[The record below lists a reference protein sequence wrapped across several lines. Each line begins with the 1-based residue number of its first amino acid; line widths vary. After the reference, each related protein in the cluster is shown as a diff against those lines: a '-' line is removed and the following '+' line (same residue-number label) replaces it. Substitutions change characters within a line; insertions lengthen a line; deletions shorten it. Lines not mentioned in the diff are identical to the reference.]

1 MTLASTIILIVIS
14 SCGQPKNRETDD
26 HTHPCIINFLSVHNP
41 KCRGQICCI
50 SIHVSM
56 LFCRGAVVLGNT
68 TLFASGG
75 YIFFALHQD
84 ELNPDLIVCGVGSSL
99 ATVNKLT
106 GEFITIAGDENNTSG
121 YVEGVGSQ
129 ARFHWVAGVSQT
141 RTHYIVSDHFNS
153 CVRSVRRNSHKT
165 STFAGNCTF
174 IGTNDGPLLAARLTR
189 PYGLTKYSDEIF
201 YLCDDTSLRIL
212 DLVTGSLQTLPHQ
225 TQPAK
230 LYNSVIQPSGDLLIS
245 ADHGVLQI
253 MGNKTQ
259 WVAGGLES
267 GYGCENCSLSAS
279 SYTSPFGISVL
290 TPTVLMVTHQYGGLQ
305 LIDIFS
311 NTSHSIV
318 LPKYPIAYTASLLVD
333 HHTNTIYIGGGN
345 QVDLRG
351 GLAQVLFSGKKY
363 QYLRHNFVF

>member
-1 MTLASTIILIVIS
+1 MYNYRLVCS
-14 SCGQPKNRETDD
+14 QPYMSRTDLLYIY
-26 HTHPCIINFLSVHNP
+26 PCINV
-41 KCRGQICCI
+41 C
-50 SIHVSM
+50 
-56 LFCRGAVVLGNT
+56 FCRGAVILGNT
-68 TLFASGG
+68 TLLASHGF
-75 YIFFALHQD
+75 IFFALQQD
-84 ELNPDLIVCGVGSSL
+84 ELNPDLIVCGVGNSL
-99 ATVNKLT
+99 ATVSKLT
-106 GEFITIAGDENNTSG
+106 GEFITIAGDVNGTYG

-129 ARFHWVAGVSQT
+129 AQFSAVTGVSQT

-153 CVRSVRRNSHKT
+153 CVRSVWRNSHET
-165 STFAGNCTF
+165 STFAGRCTS

-363 QYLRHNFVF
+363 QYLRHNFVFLSGDSLFYWKKKGCDWF